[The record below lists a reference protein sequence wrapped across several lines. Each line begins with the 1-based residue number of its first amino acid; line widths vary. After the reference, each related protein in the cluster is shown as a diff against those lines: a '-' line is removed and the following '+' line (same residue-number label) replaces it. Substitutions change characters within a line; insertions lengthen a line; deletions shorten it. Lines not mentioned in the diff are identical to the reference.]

1 MQKHNPPKYDAK
13 SFDCPHCGVYAQQD
27 WLGLNQLP
35 ETIYKQTHWIEITQC
50 MHCKEHTVWD
60 QHKLVY
66 PISSIAPQQSPDM
79 PEEVAADYYEARA
92 VLAFSPRSSAA
103 LLRLAL
109 EQLCIHLELPG
120 KNLNERIA
128 AMVKEGLS
136 PKVQRALDI
145 VRVIGNNAVHPG
157 SIDLKDDQ
165 QTALLL
171 FELINVIVEQMITIP
186 RMIDETYEALPQGA
200 REQIEM
206 RDAAKA

>member
-1 MQKHNPPKYDAK
+1 MKKKYSPYIPRYHAT
-13 SFDCPHCGVYAQQD
+13 SFECPHCGVYAQQD

-35 ETIYKQTHWIEITQC
+35 DIIYKQTQWLEITQC

-66 PISSIAPQQSPDM
+66 PTSSIAPQSSSDM
-79 PEEVAADYYEARA
+79 PIDIANDFNEARS

-109 EQLCIHLELPG
+109 EKLCTHLKLPG
-120 KNLNERIA
+120 KNFNEQIG

-136 PKVQRALDI
+136 PKVQKALDI

-157 SIDLKDDQ
+157 ES
-165 QTALLL
+165 
-171 FELINVIVEQMITIP
+171 
-186 RMIDETYEALPQGA
+186 
-200 REQIEM
+200 
-206 RDAAKA
+206 